1 MAEQTQSTFDLR
13 GVLDALRLR
22 WWIVLVTT
30 LVAVFAVFAQ
40 ESDLKIS
47 NDGNTVTV
55 TKTYEAKIETSALQ
69 IAQVDPS
76 SVVPF
81 PNFDNQVGVLRSAE
95 VLAEIQGLTGNNAIV
110 EVTRSEPKFTMV
122 DTLDEADNRVTFL
135 SRGTSTYSYVCRGL
149 TPEDCDESIDA
160 FVENKEQFGRSF
172 VYATIATLLALAIA
186 YPLAYAIALK
196 GGKLKNFMLILVI
209 APFFT
214 SFLLRTVAWKQIL
227 GEEGFVVPTLRTI
240 GIISDSTTLTSTSFA
255 VVMGMTYNFLPFM
268 TLPLYASIDRI
279 DPRTLEASGDLYA
292 NGFTTFRRVT
302 LPLSMPGVVAGT
314 LLTFIPAAGDYVNAA
329 ILGSPNTK
337 MIGNVIESR
346 YLKIVDYPTAAA
358 LSFTLMVVILIL
370 VTVYVRKAGTEE
382 LV

>member
-1 MAEQTQSTFDLR
+1 MRKIRTPYLLLLPGFAFLFTFFILPIMNLAQTSTQTPIGGGDTGQFEQTLR
-13 GVLDALRLR
+13 FSNYLDA
-22 WWIVLVTT
+22 
-30 LVAVFAVFAQ
+30 F
-40 ESDLKIS
+40 
-47 NDGNTVTV
+47 
-55 TKTYEAKIETSALQ
+55 IE
-69 IAQVDPS
+69 
-76 SVVPF
+76 
-81 PNFDNQVGVLRSAE
+81 
-95 VLAEIQGLTGNNAIV
+95 
-110 EVTRSEPKFTMV
+110 
-122 DTLDEADNRVTFL
+122 NR
-135 SRGTSTYSYVCRGL
+135 
-149 TPEDCDESIDA
+149 
-160 FVENKEQFGRSF
+160 EQFARSF

-214 SFLLRTVAWKQIL
+214 SVLRRTGAWKPIL
-227 GEEGFVVPTLRTI
+227 GEEGFVVPTLRTF

-292 NGFTTFRRVT
+292 NGFTTFRKVT

>member
-1 MAEQTQSTFDLR
+1 MRKIRTPYLLLLPGFAFLFTFFILPIMNLAQTSTQTPVGGGDTGEFEQTLR
-13 GVLDALRLR
+13 FSNYLDAFL
-22 WWIVLVTT
+22 
-30 LVAVFAVFAQ
+30 
-40 ESDLKIS
+40 E
-47 NDGNTVTV
+47 
-55 TKTYEAKIETSALQ
+55 
-69 IAQVDPS
+69 
-76 SVVPF
+76 
-81 PNFDNQVGVLRSAE
+81 
-95 VLAEIQGLTGNNAIV
+95 
-110 EVTRSEPKFTMV
+110 
-122 DTLDEADNRVTFL
+122 NR
-135 SRGTSTYSYVCRGL
+135 
-149 TPEDCDESIDA
+149 
-160 FVENKEQFGRSF
+160 EQFGRSF

-240 GIISDSTTLTSTSFA
+240 GAISENTTLTSTSFA

-314 LLTFIPAAGDYVNAA
+314 LLTFIPAAGDYVNAE

-346 YLKIVDYPTAAA
+346 YLTIVDYPTAAA

-370 VTVYVRKAGTEE
+370 VTLYIRKAGTEE

>member
-1 MAEQTQSTFDLR
+1 MRKIRTPYLLLIPGFAFLFTFFILPIVNLAQTSTQTPVGGGDTGEFEQTLR
-13 GVLDALRLR
+13 FSNYLDAFL
-22 WWIVLVTT
+22 
-30 LVAVFAVFAQ
+30 
-40 ESDLKIS
+40 
-47 NDGNTVTV
+47 
-55 TKTYEAKIETSALQ
+55 
-69 IAQVDPS
+69 
-76 SVVPF
+76 
-81 PNFDNQVGVLRSAE
+81 
-95 VLAEIQGLTGNNAIV
+95 
-110 EVTRSEPKFTMV
+110 
-122 DTLDEADNRVTFL
+122 DNR
-135 SRGTSTYSYVCRGL
+135 
-149 TPEDCDESIDA
+149 
-160 FVENKEQFGRSF
+160 EQFGRSF

-292 NGFTTFRRVT
+292 NGFTTFRKVT

-314 LLTFIPAAGDYVNAA
+314 LLTFIPAAGDYVNAE

-346 YLKIVDYPTAAA
+346 YLTLVDYPTAAA

-370 VTVYVRKAGTEE
+370 VTVYIRKAGTEE